1 MRVISSLGTCWEEGS
16 WCRMW
21 LRGRGFGEVFVALD
35 KSSNDLVAIKKV
47 KVIVHNNEIESETR
61 LLRECRSRYIV
72 SFYDMIQTEG
82 ELWVRC
88 CLSG

>member
-1 MRVISSLGTCWEEGS
+1 MSSRASWVRGTEW
-16 WCRMW
+16 MVMM
-21 LRGRGFGEVFVALD
+21 RGRGFGEVFVALD

-82 ELWVRC
+82 ELWVIF
-88 CLSG
+88 LFSW